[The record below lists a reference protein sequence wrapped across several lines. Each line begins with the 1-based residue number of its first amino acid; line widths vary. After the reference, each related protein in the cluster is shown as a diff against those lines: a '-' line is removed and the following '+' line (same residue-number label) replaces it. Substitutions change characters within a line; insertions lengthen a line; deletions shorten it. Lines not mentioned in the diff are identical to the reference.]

1 MKRETRDE
9 GGRRR
14 GLFVRSVLVRRRHSC
29 IRGPPKHLT
38 DPCRPHRKRHRDAPA
53 GRPDRCKVIKYL
65 AGPGVFF
72 PRCHTLFSFGYS
84 RDHVG
89 RTSSRASRGRRRRP
103 LRAGGV
109 RSVLGRRHELGR
121 HRARRAGLPN
131 TQPAHKLSTGPGGAP
146 LARICPL
153 SFTFR
158 FHPHAG
164 FAVHDR
170 GAPQMTQIGAARAGS
185 RRPRKDQLI
194 PQGFQR
200 VRWMR
205 HQRRWRHRDLSRQGD
220 RDVAW
225 THVWP
230 RMGPSEGKRM
240 TLSFLPNQ
248 ATTAPPQGHHKRCP
262 RAHD

>member
-29 IRGPPKHLT
+29 IVGHPSIRQIT
-38 DPCRPHRKRHRDAPA
+38 RRPHRKRHRDAPA

-65 AGPGVFF
+65 AGPGVFS

-84 RDHVG
+84 RDQLAG
-89 RTSSRASRGRRRRP
+89 RAERRRTR
-103 LRAGGV
+103 GS
-109 RSVLGRRHELGR
+109 SVGHELGRHR

-146 LARICPL
+146 LTRICPL

-185 RRPRKDQLI
+185 LRPRKDLLI

-240 TLSFLPNQ
+240 TLSCLPNQ